1 MKRFLMV
8 VGVCLVLLGGCA
20 SVDNSSVP
28 TAAPINPLNANSTA
42 LPALA
47 PPAAGTTPQAQGQQQ
62 QCASRLIG
70 HVYDN
75 QNQAVNGATVD
86 IQAAQYHYNTL
97 SDSNGSYGFYG
108 LCAGTYQF
116 NVTLPGQ
123 AAKPV
128 PLTAGMDGSNSESL
142 DLYVE

>member
-1 MKRFLMV
+1 MKRFLIV

-20 SVDNSSVP
+20 SVDTSSVP
-28 TAAPINPLNANSTA
+28 TAAPINPLNAIPTV

-47 PPAAGTTPQAQGQQQ
+47 PPAAGTTPQAQGQQR
-62 QCASRLIG
+62 CASRLIG
-70 HVYDN
+70 HVYNN
-75 QNQAVNGATVD
+75 QNQAVTGATVD
-86 IQAAQYHYNTL
+86 IQAPQFHYNTV
-97 SDSNGSYGFYG
+97 SDSNGLYGFYG
-108 LCAGTYQF
+108 LCGGTYQF

-123 AAKPV
+123 SPKQV

>member
-1 MKRFLMV
+1 MKRIVIL

-20 SVDNSSVP
+20 SVDTSSAP
-28 TAAPINPLNANSTA
+28 TAAPINPLNATPTGV
-42 LPALA
+42 PALA

-70 HVYDN
+70 HVYNN
-75 QNQAVNGATVD
+75 QNQAVTGATVD
-86 IQAAQYHYNTL
+86 IQAAQYHYSAV

-128 PLTAGMDGSNSESL
+128 PLTAGMDGSNSETL